1 MPFSPPVLG
10 LLRLLSARPGGV
22 SRQAAVLELGATAPQ
37 GVERALDRLLELGV
51 VLPSGRRGD
60 LVVPLPALL
69 PLAQKMERLA
79 RRINRPETVRDQAM
93 DLVRIIMRGPS
104 SRDQR

>member
-37 GVERALDRLLELGV
+37 GVDRALDRLLELGV
-51 VLPSGRRGD
+51 VEARGD

-69 PLAQKMERLA
+69 SLAQKMERLA

-104 SRDQR
+104 SRNQR

>member
-22 SRQAAVLELGATAPQ
+22 SRQAAVLELGGTAPQ
-37 GVERALDRLLELGV
+37 RVERALDRLLELEV
-51 VLPSGRRGD
+51 VEATGD

>member
-1 MPFSPPVLG
+1 MPFSPAVLG

-22 SRQAAVLELGATAPQ
+22 SRQAAVLELGAAAPQ

-51 VLPSGRRGD
+51 VVARGD
-60 LVVPLPALL
+60 LVVPLSGLP

-79 RRINRPETVRDQAM
+79 RRINRPETQRDQAM
-93 DLVRIIMRGPS
+93 DLVRLIIRGG
-104 SRDQR
+104 